1 MFGSAA
7 SGGVRAKRA
16 TVVAALIVAAL
27 AAGVAALVLAGPAWA
42 ATLTVDTASDEQSTN
57 EECSLREAIVN
68 ANGNDQSG
76 SPDCLAGGGEDKIGF
91 APSLSGQTIA
101 LASQLPTVTD
111 AAGLTVDGPVS
122 GVTVSGA
129 DQVRVF
135 EVAEGAKLALDGLTV
150 AGGNSAFGLG
160 GGVLNRG
167 ALAVR
172 ASTLSGN
179 SAPGGAGGGVAN
191 FGTAAVSGSTLSANS
206 ATNSVSGGGAGGGIY
221 NSGTLTVSNSTLS
234 GNGTTSGGG
243 IYNSVGDT
251 KLKNTI
257 VANSPSGGDCLIGGG
272 TITDGGY
279 NLSSDGT
286 CNLATANRSQPNRPR
301 SRRAR
306 RQRRPRANPRPPLGQ
321 PGRGQGQILWGE
333 RRSARAAAPH

>member
-7 SGGVRAKRA
+7 GGGVRAKRA

-150 AGGNSAFGLG
+150 VGGNSAFGLG

-172 ASTLSGN
+172 AFTLSGN

-234 GNGTTSGGG
+234 GNGAASGGG

-257 VANSPSGGDCLIGGG
+257 VANSPSGGDCLIGE
-272 TITDGGY
+272 
-279 NLSSDGT
+279 
-286 CNLATANRSQPNRPR
+286 
-301 SRRAR
+301 
-306 RQRRPRANPRPPLGQ
+306 
-321 PGRGQGQILWGE
+321 GR
-333 RRSARAAAPH
+333 